1 MGNNHALWFD
11 KSKRKV
17 LVISFEDYY
26 QKKIAKTVSKI
37 DITVND
43 SIGFTTDEIYYKD
56 LELKMWYL
64 TTKNKH
70 LWKHHYLGTQGI
82 IMIFSFSQK
91 QDEKI
96 IFEAM
101 NVFCDINIVSIPIL
115 VLIDTNNKDEMIVEK
130 LRTEMNKNAK
140 ISNDIRFQQVNFEDN
155 IGEVQSGFD
164 WLCETMKPLA

>member
-70 LWKHHYLGTQGI
+70 LWKHH
-82 IMIFSFSQK
+82 SFK
-91 QDEKI
+91 K
-96 IFEAM
+96 
-101 NVFCDINIVSIPIL
+101 
-115 VLIDTNNKDEMIVEK
+115 
-130 LRTEMNKNAK
+130 R
-140 ISNDIRFQQVNFEDN
+140 
-155 IGEVQSGFD
+155 
-164 WLCETMKPLA
+164 